1 MSAARRYSRRDALGL
16 MAAAGGLAVVQPAA
30 PIGRSWSI
38 EDVVA
43 RNDTA
48 VRELLESQITDPSS
62 PWRGSVPDQFGLH
75 SAHSAAGVAETMSA
89 SIVHPSHASGVTRR
103 SSSASRWPPGSWN
116 ARKVHG
122 ATSTC

>member
-16 MAAAGGLAVVQPAA
+16 MAAAGGLAVAQPAA

-38 EDVVA
+38 EGVVA

-62 PWRGSVPDQFGLH
+62 PWRGSVPDQVPIGWL
-75 SAHSAAGVAETMSA
+75 SAISISAES
-89 SIVHPSHASGVTRR
+89 
-103 SSSASRWPPGSWN
+103 
-116 ARKVHG
+116 
-122 ATSTC
+122 